1 MSAEPRR
8 RYEPAYFLDQ
18 IAEYMAR
25 GMSPERARAEAY
37 LRFRN
42 VWLNKNSPPRT
53 PYSTCVH
60 CGYGER
66 LGEASTLR
74 WSGCTTGA
82 ATTGGWRGRLRRRRH
97 LQVWGSSRDQRLLA
111 IAGSRPDVGF

>member
-66 LGEASTLR
+66 LGDLMLPAGVDSAVVWVHDRCRDDWWLARQAQAAAALAS
-74 WSGCTTGA
+74 
-82 ATTGGWRGRLRRRRH
+82 
-97 LQVWGSSRDQRLLA
+97 
-111 IAGSRPDVGF
+111 VGVEP